1 MTDQEKLR
9 GQIRQI
15 RSLIQAG
22 KQRIA
27 ALRPVWGA
35 YLAGETMSSLAEAVD
50 DLETELGLAAP
61 AGRGTG
67 CGERARSS
75 RPS

>member
-1 MTDQEKLR
+1 MGAMTDQEKIR

-35 YLAGETMSSLAEAVD
+35 YLAGETMSSLDEAVD
-50 DLETELGLAAP
+50 DLETELGLSAP
-61 AGRGTG
+61 AERGTRMPRTG
-67 CGERARSS
+67 
-75 RPS
+75 

>member
-1 MTDQEKLR
+1 MTDHEKIR
-9 GQIRQI
+9 AQIRQI

-35 YLAGETMSSLAEAVD
+35 YLAGETMNSLDEAVD
-50 DLETELGLAAP
+50 DLEKEMGLAAP
-61 AGRGTG
+61 AERGDRMPRTG
-67 CGERARSS
+67 
-75 RPS
+75 